1 MIFLCAEFACY
12 SILYRHI
19 DNHDKEM
26 LHSAV
31 ITDKVFRKR
40 KSVHAVSLMGQHI
53 CFWAEFLHLLIV
65 YLIRLIGE
73 RFIGIDALELM
84 VTIKWPARRGANFPV
99 WGCRGRGGGRK
110 EEERD

>member
-73 RFIGIDALELM
+73 RYIGIDALELTVINQM
-84 VTIKWPARRGANFPV
+84 GSYISIKDSGKFSWFLAEGEGDF
-99 WGCRGRGGGRK
+99 G
-110 EEERD
+110 